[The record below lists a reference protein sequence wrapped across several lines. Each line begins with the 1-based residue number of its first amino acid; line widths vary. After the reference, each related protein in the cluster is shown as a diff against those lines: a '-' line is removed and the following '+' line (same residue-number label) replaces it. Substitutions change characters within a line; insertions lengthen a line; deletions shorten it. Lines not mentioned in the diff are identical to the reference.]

1 MVTKGMS
8 ILRSSLAI
16 KFINIIS
23 VAGCIYFLGVSTL
36 WIYLY
41 RLGRLDLFNAVAEKE
56 KTLDIITF
64 FLLFSLLIFALALF
78 MPSII
83 SVLFLSKSNQKDK
96 KNPDSS
102 SYSIKAIIV
111 TSSLTIISMDVI
123 SYLLPSNIAVIS
135 IVLTFILTIVL
146 NTLFFYILEGRS
158 YKSLPYYDD
167 NNTFQ
172 KISLHLSPPFMI
184 SMIAIL
190 PLIFLIGLY
199 PLLQIDNES
208 APLSLI
214 SIISMSLPVIILSQI
229 PAEIFLRK
237 NKTNSVFK
245 RTYYAISSSL
255 VIIIMLSFIIKSIP
269 VIIIDA
275 SLRFSGVT
283 DFRVHNYTINGKIYT
298 EEIFDY
304 PEWEKKS
311 LKSEN
316 KFTITGVTIFSYKD
330 ISLICPKNIIDIYKE
345 SRKFS
350 MFNSK
355 IDDEN
360 LKKLRE
366 KTQECF
372 IFDKKEIMQW
382 NPPHK

>member
-1 MVTKGMS
+1 
-8 ILRSSLAI
+8 
-16 KFINIIS
+16 
-23 VAGCIYFLGVSTL
+23 
-36 WIYLY
+36 
-41 RLGRLDLFNAVAEKE
+41 
-56 KTLDIITF
+56 
-64 FLLFSLLIFALALF
+64 
-78 MPSII
+78 
-83 SVLFLSKSNQKDK
+83 
-96 KNPDSS
+96 
-102 SYSIKAIIV
+102 
-111 TSSLTIISMDVI
+111 
-123 SYLLPSNIAVIS
+123 
-135 IVLTFILTIVL
+135 
-146 NTLFFYILEGRS
+146 
-158 YKSLPYYDD
+158 
-167 NNTFQ
+167 
-172 KISLHLSPPFMI
+172 
-184 SMIAIL
+184 
-190 PLIFLIGLY
+190 
-199 PLLQIDNES
+199 
-208 APLSLI
+208 
-214 SIISMSLPVIILSQI
+214 MSLPVIILSQI